1 MWEAWGHNE
10 EYNSLEVSILFTL
23 HLHNWHSSA
32 YYGNIS
38 CYCLFS
44 YTMPLLKSPP
54 HPNTV
59 VDWNDI
65 NTLMASQLIPL
76 DKYTGVRTI
85 GVGENLY
92 LVMGKRIKIE
102 LFRY

>member
-1 MWEAWGHNE
+1 
-10 EYNSLEVSILFTL
+10 
-23 HLHNWHSSA
+23 
-32 YYGNIS
+32 
-38 CYCLFS
+38 
-44 YTMPLLKSPP
+44 MPLLKSPP